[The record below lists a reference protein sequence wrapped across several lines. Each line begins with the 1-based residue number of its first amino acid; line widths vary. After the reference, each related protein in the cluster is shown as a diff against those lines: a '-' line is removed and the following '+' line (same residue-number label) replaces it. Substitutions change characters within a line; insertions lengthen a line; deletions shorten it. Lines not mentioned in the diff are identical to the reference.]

1 MDINNLSIQL
11 EQLVG
16 GIVALVIGFGWL
28 RKKFSFDNL
37 EITKSN
43 TERDLIELLREQV
56 SVSSKDFTDLK
67 EKLSELEKTSKD
79 IGRQRDEALK
89 YNEIALKDI
98 QRLENKI
105 KIYEGIINRL
115 TEALEITSEQLNNE
129 SDEN

>member
-129 SDEN
+129 SEEN

>member
-115 TEALEITSEQLNNE
+115 TEALEITSEQLINE

>member
-56 SVSSKDFTDLK
+56 SVSSKDFNDLK

-129 SDEN
+129 TDEN